1 MMNERADRAVHVG
14 VESRRV
20 RGSDGRGRGA
30 LRSGSTKNDV
40 AARERTGHESG
51 GDRERRRDAETHGRV
66 ITPSREKSK
75 WWALGFALFC
85 AACGGSKKE
94 EKERP
99 IEMLVAQDAE
109 SLDPRFTLDTVG
121 LRVSRLVHAGLFR
134 LDEGDLHP
142 VAYVAKSFHFTS
154 DRELVVELRDDV
166 HFHSGRAVDASDVV
180 ATFRAIAD
188 PKVGS
193 RHARIFE
200 AIDHVDADGDR
211 RVVFHLKRP
220 HSTLLT
226 DLEMPV
232 LRADQA
238 ALPPADGLEL
248 DGLGPF
254 KIASRREGEIV
265 LEPAHDAALPA
276 PKHAVVVR
284 VVHDEN
290 ARALR
295 LLSGSGDIVQNGFS
309 PSLLPALEREQG
321 LNVVT
326 RPGANITYMIFRVD
340 RGPFTSKD
348 ARRAVAEALDRDL
361 IARTLLSGHAHV
373 ATTVLPEEHWAHGA
387 APENAV
393 RFDPDHAAVMLH
405 DMGARGQSFEL
416 LTSTDRVR
424 STVARFFAQSLR
436 AKGVEVNVRELELG
450 TLIARL
456 NAGDF
461 DAATLQLP
469 ELAEPNALRVFLHS
483 AYIPPSGSNRG
494 RVQDPELDALLDEG
508 DRTIDLEARK
518 RVYARFE
525 ARMADML
532 YLVPLW
538 HEDQVAVN
546 GTRAKTY
553 QPSAEGRWL
562 GLARLP

>member
-1 MMNERADRAVHVG
+1 M
-14 VESRRV
+14 
-20 RGSDGRGRGA
+20 
-30 LRSGSTKNDV
+30 NDV
-40 AARERTGHESG
+40 AARERACHEGG
-51 GDRERRRDAETHGRV
+51 GDRERRRGAEAHGRL
-66 ITPSREKSK
+66 ITPTRRKSK
-75 WWALGFALFC
+75 WWAFALALLTLF
-85 AACGGSKKE
+85 ATACGSKKE

-121 LRVSRLVHAGLFR
+121 LRVSRLIHAGLFR

-142 VAYVAKSFHFTS
+142 VPYVAKSFHFTN

-166 HFHSGRAVDASDVV
+166 HFHSGRAVNANDVV

-232 LRADQA
+232 LREDQA

-254 KIASRREGEIV
+254 KLTSRREGEML
-265 LEPAHDAALPA
+265 LEPAQGAALSA

-309 PSLLPALEREQG
+309 PSLLPALEHEQG
-321 LNVVT
+321 LSVVT
-326 RPGANITYMIFRVD
+326 RPGANITYMIFRTD
-340 RGPFTSKD
+340 RGPFASKD
-348 ARRAVAEALDRDL
+348 ARRAVAESLDREL

-373 ATTVLPEEHWAHGA
+373 ATTVLPDEHWAHA
-387 APENAV
+387 APPDTAL
-393 RFDPDHAAVMLH
+393 RFDPDHAAPTLRN
-405 DMGARGQSFEL
+405 MGERGVSFEL

-436 AKGVEVNVRELELG
+436 AKGLEVEVRELELG

-483 AYIPPSGSNRG
+483 AYIPPAGSNRG

-508 DRTIDLEARK
+508 DRTIDLEAR
-518 RVYARFE
+518 RRAYARFE

-546 GTRAKTY
+546 GARAKTY